1 MNTNDILFLG
11 LQGHVVA
18 FNKHDG
24 TQLWKT
30 KLKSGFQ
37 IVDHSFV
44 TVLAESARVY
54 VHTHGQ
60 LFCLDA
66 GTGEQLWA
74 NKLEGLGYEAAM
86 LAVVGMS
93 SPSLGALFEQKR
105 KSASDSGAAGV

>member
-37 IVDHSFV
+37 IVD
-44 TVLAESARVY
+44 TPL
-54 VHTHGQ
+54 
-60 LFCLDA
+60 
-66 GTGEQLWA
+66 
-74 NKLEGLGYEAAM
+74 
-86 LAVVGMS
+86 
-93 SPSLGALFEQKR
+93 
-105 KSASDSGAAGV
+105 